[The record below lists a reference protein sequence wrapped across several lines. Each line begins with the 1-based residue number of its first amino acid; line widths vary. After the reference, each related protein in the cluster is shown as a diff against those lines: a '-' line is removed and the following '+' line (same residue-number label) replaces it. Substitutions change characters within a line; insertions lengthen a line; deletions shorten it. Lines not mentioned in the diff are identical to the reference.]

1 MAIILGFIPYK
12 QTHME
17 PWNFWDG
24 RRVPCKRCLAVAQQ
38 RLKSFKAA
46 TSVNLPRNTS
56 IVNHILFIC
65 IYIYT
70 YMFVCVCAYV
80 YTYIYMCMSVRVY
93 VYTYTGKNLCR
104 YVYMIY
110 VYLHG
115 HTRIFALG
123 IFVDLGIPP
132 CSNFATL
139 TALSALCEN
148 ESNVSLW
155 F

>member
-1 MAIILGFIPYK
+1 MKLLGWKKGTLQAMPGSSAAAAEELQGCDLGQFTQEYVY
-12 QTHME
+12 
-17 PWNFWDG
+17 
-24 RRVPCKRCLAVAQQ
+24 R
-38 RLKSFKAA
+38 KSYPFY
-46 TSVNLPRNTS
+46 L
-56 IVNHILFIC
+56 
-65 IYIYT
+65 YIYT

-139 TALSALCEN
+139 TALCALCEN